1 MTKAVIFDLD
11 GTLLNTLGDLTAA
24 VNHALTAHGLPTRTE
39 AQVRTYVGD
48 GVRELVVRACP
59 ANTDEAT
66 RAGVMAAYLPYYAA
80 HNMDLTRP
88 YEGVLSLLD
97 DLRAAGYR
105 IAVVSNKH
113 DAGAQ
118 ALCGKFFADY
128 LDLTVGADG
137 SRPLKPAPDG
147 VLYAMERLQV
157 SPDAVWYV
165 GDSVQDVR
173 TAHNA
178 GVKCASVTWGFQ
190 DADRLAAEKPTVMV
204 NTLKELKAVFLGN

>member
-24 VNHALTAHGLPTRTE
+24 VNHALAVHGLPTRTE
-39 AQVRTYVGD
+39 AEVRTYLGD

-59 ANTDEAT
+59 ADTDEDT
-66 RAGVMAAYLPYYAA
+66 RSGVMAAYLPYYAA

-88 YEGVLSLLD
+88 YEGVLSLLT
-97 DLRAAGYR
+97 DLQQAGYR

-113 DAGAQ
+113 DAGVQ
-118 ALCGKFFADY
+118 ALCARFFGDV
-128 LDLTVGADG
+128 LDLAVGADG

-178 GVKCASVTWGFQ
+178 GVKCVAVTWGFQ
-190 DADRLAAEKPTVMV
+190 DADRLAAERPTVMAH
-204 NTLKELKAVFLGN
+204 TAAELKAAILGE